1 MALVQL
7 YVDNRERLP
16 KRYSSFQVNRN
27 RFIAFFFTHMSSL
40 TDYLHEGDDLGLAQ
54 LGDVVS

>member
-1 MALVQL
+1 MTK
-7 YVDNRERLP
+7 RLP

-40 TDYLHEGDDLGLAQ
+40 TDYLHEGDGLGLAQ